1 MIVSSILDPAVISTF
16 LVSATL
22 FGSWF
27 TFWYKTN
34 LARTERERAYVC
46 TLLSSSITSTCSIP
60 LVYTLLTNGG
70 DLIEI
75 LAYRT
80 WTVVATTFFMT
91 FLITDLVIGVVFYR
105 SKIELLTGWIH
116 HITYL
121 GTLTWAIHNQYTA
134 VFIMM
139 CSLELPTFIL
149 ALGSVRS
156 QLRRDYVFASTFLV
170 TRILFHAYAIKC
182 AWVMKPYGPVVIALS
197 AFFPVHCFWFYGKW
211 CLIQVYVQGRVCLI
225 VLVSLLGFIKQQI
238 RLAAKRK
245 QEALVSKQAQRK
257 RSKHSSQHIQ
267 PSVISTTVK
276 AAIKKTSV
284 SSRSSKTTTNTTS
297 AYLSSPTPSFHQ
309 SPPVSVH

>member
-197 AFFPVHCFWFYGKW
+197 AFFPVHCFWFYG
-211 CLIQVYVQGRVCLI
+211 
-225 VLVSLLGFIKQQI
+225 FIKQQI

>member
-46 TLLSSSITSTCSIP
+46 TLLSSSITSTCSVP

-70 DLIEI
+70 DLTEI

-182 AWVMKPYGPVVIALS
+182 AWVMKPYG
-197 AFFPVHCFWFYGKW
+197 KW
-211 CLIQVYVQGRVCLI
+211 CLIQVYFQGRVHLI
-225 VLVSLLGFIKQQI
+225 VSVSLLGFIKQQI

-245 QEALVSKQAQRK
+245 QEALVNKQAQRK

-276 AAIKKTSV
+276 AAIRKTSV